1 MLLHHLLYC
10 ANVVRLADFFKRLSR
25 RSVDER
31 QLAKFVAH
39 NRKTIH
45 EKNFY
50 NAHCVFDLT

>member
-1 MLLHHLLYC
+1 MAFYIGRIFLKDY
-10 ANVVRLADFFKRLSR
+10 LAS
-25 RSVDER
+25 SGEEQ

-50 NAHCVFDLT
+50 NAHRVFDLA